1 MKLGR
6 AVGNIVCSYEVIISK
21 NAALMCDSG
30 AHEQRVDGCIVVCH
44 TAEVT
49 VLCKKKKKKNELM
62 ASHGRI
68 VLSYHDTLLRES
80 DVELLDEPHW
90 VNDNII
96 WFWMQYL
103 ENELYA
109 SRCASLAFVGPDVVQ
124 LVKLGA
130 ALNVDQVLKSLELK
144 QKELI
149 LLPVNDCQEFD
160 LPGGCHWSLLVYN
173 QARKI
178 FEHYDSSK
186 GHNHSHA
193 KAIARALAPL
203 LSLREVRVVESD
215 CLQQHNSF
223 DCGLYVMYNLQQAC
237 AEHFVLPEA
246 EGSRKTLLTS
256 WMQQNRKTLKEL
268 IMKLSEPCV

>member
-1 MKLGR
+1 
-6 AVGNIVCSYEVIISK
+6 
-21 NAALMCDSG
+21 
-30 AHEQRVDGCIVVCH
+30 
-44 TAEVT
+44 
-49 VLCKKKKKKNELM
+49 M

-80 DVELLDEPHW
+80 DMELLDEPHW

-109 SRCASLAFVGPDVVQ
+109 SRCDTLAFVGPDVVQ

-173 QARKI
+173 QTRKI
-178 FEHYDSSK
+178 FEHYDSTK

-193 KAIARALAPL
+193 KSIARALAPL

-223 DCGLYVMYNLQQAC
+223 DCGLYVMYNLQQVC
-237 AEHFVLPEA
+237 AEHIVLPEA
-246 EGSRKTLLTS
+246 DRSRRTLLTS

-268 IMKLSEPCV
+268 IVKLSEPCA

>member
-1 MKLGR
+1 
-6 AVGNIVCSYEVIISK
+6 
-21 NAALMCDSG
+21 
-30 AHEQRVDGCIVVCH
+30 
-44 TAEVT
+44 
-49 VLCKKKKKKNELM
+49 M

-68 VLSYHDTLLRES
+68 VLSYYDTLLRES
-80 DVELLDEPHW
+80 DVDLLDEPQW

-103 ENELYA
+103 ENELCA
-109 SRCASLAFVGPDVVQ
+109 SSSGSLAFVGPDVVQ

-130 ALNVDQVLKSLELK
+130 ALNVEQVLKSLNLK
-144 QKELI
+144 QKELV

-193 KAIARALAPL
+193 KAVARALTPL
-203 LSLREVRVVESD
+203 LSPREVRVVESD

-223 DCGLYVMYNLQQAC
+223 DCGLYVMYNLQQVC
-237 AEHFVLPEA
+237 AKHIVPPESD
-246 EGSRKTLLTS
+246 GSRTVLTS
-256 WMQQNRKTLKEL
+256 WMQQNRKKLKEL
-268 IMKLSEPCV
+268 ITKLSEQSV